1 MRTWRQARS
10 RRCRSRVTARKGGAG
25 RSGRA
30 QHAEVAAGLARELR
44 ADVKGDARRA
54 RRKHVEVTV
63 GPARAAASAGAAADT
78 AGPSHALRPWQMIV
92 GSALPVIC
100 WGGSD
105 ARTSRGRARRRT
117 AGGTGARRSAP
128 AARASSGAGC
138 ARRARRQGA
147 RPPAQRAVHQG
158 RAAGRRGG
166 AAGAQARGRARAR
179 ARARAQ
185 QREAVRADAVH
196 GLARRRRHR
205 RALRVQHRARQL
217 QQVACAPRRP
227 LRAQAR
233 RALARQ
239 HPAGGL
245 AVCEG
250 RQQAA
255 LLLQLTLGASD
266 SLRVAAYA
274 PQGARSVGESSA
286 RTPPGFPSL
295 SRLFTDA
302 AGSRPYG
309 TLTHGSN
316 KLLVVGEDALMSNTG
331 ALSLASFCARSGSV
345 MQVQLGVCEH
355 DDTPLSAPRPIDTHQ
370 VSSGRR
376 RSQRGPSKQA
386 HIAGSGLGSLGRA
399 ALPHVGSECRS

>member
-44 ADVKGDARRA
+44 ADVEGDARRA

-117 AGGTGARRSAP
+117 AGGTGGCRSAP
-128 AARASSGAGC
+128 AA
-138 ARRARRQGA
+138 
-147 RPPAQRAVHQG
+147 RAVHQG

-233 RALARQ
+233 RALATAA
-239 HPAGGL
+239 P
-245 AVCEG
+245 CG
-250 RQQAA
+250 RPGSVR
-255 LLLQLTLGASD
+255 GA
-266 SLRVAAYA
+266 
-274 PQGARSVGESSA
+274 
-286 RTPPGFPSL
+286 T
-295 SRLFTDA
+295 
-302 AGSRPYG
+302 AGSAAAPAH
-309 TLTHGSN
+309 T
-316 KLLVVGEDALMSNTG
+316 
-331 ALSLASFCARSGSV
+331 GSV
-345 MQVQLGVCEH
+345 
-355 DDTPLSAPRPIDTHQ
+355 
-370 VSSGRR
+370 
-376 RSQRGPSKQA
+376 
-386 HIAGSGLGSLGRA
+386 
-399 ALPHVGSECRS
+399 